1 MEQLI
6 NGRFEYEVPKLLFSQ
21 NSIAVSTKPEEN
33 VRGELVIRAE
43 DKSRIKGL
51 VYSSHRRFLLGKERF
66 LGQNV
71 TIPYGADVKGLKP
84 GDSFEGEVVLT
95 TNVGEYRLPFQISI
109 EKEEVKTA
117 MGAIDNLDAFTQ
129 LAKEDFR
136 EAYHLF
142 VDSSFQT
149 LLKDC
154 QELLPY
160 YFAMTAKP
168 VTLQNLE
175 EFLIGIGKK
184 ERVALKI
191 ESENLEVYEVMA
203 SLKDTLRIHR
213 STWGHLKAEIFVEGD
228 FLEVEKKK
236 ISDDDFIGSVYE
248 MEYIIR
254 RENLGKG
261 KNFGRIRIRTV
272 YEELVYMVVAS
283 KSGERQLDLETYAK
297 HKKVELLRNFL
308 DFLLGKTEFPIWKEQ
323 TESAFSEAQENGF
336 FTTEYKLVQIYLL
349 HCLNEKE
356 QAGKLLGQL
365 KSEKEVVKNKRLSG
379 ICEYL
384 EYVLDDNKEAFET
397 SAKEMQFLE
406 KQYNEGSRSPFLYLQ
421 ACRLAEKDGALL
433 RRFGGFTRQV
443 MLFAKRHGI
452 LSEEMAFRATDLSE
466 NLREYSESVYE
477 LLEYIYQRYPS
488 AQVVRAI
495 CLLIMKGKAGEE
507 RYFKWYELAVQKD
520 LKITKLYECY
530 IETMSRNYRGML
542 PRMIRMYFGYNNTL
556 SDTKKA
562 FVYSNVIRNKKLD
575 KVTYQ
580 SYQAT
585 MEQFAQD
592 KLKEGRINE
601 DFAVMYREFCLNS
614 KDEVIKRALGKV
626 LFVHRL
632 YCDDPKIRKVIVKH
646 SAFEKEQVY
655 TFNNHAAYLS
665 IYTPDA
671 GIVFEDDCQRRYI
684 QNVDYNLQPLFEQEE
699 LARELAKEEHQ
710 SAGLLLYTCGELAH
724 ENQITLTNLH
734 SFELAAEE
742 ESFSKEYRQ
751 QIRKRLLLFYQEYM
765 GEESLRAS
773 LEKIDFQ
780 SFAKINKSLLITIL
794 IKQKMY
800 VGAYD
805 LICEYGYEEINFVD
819 LLHLCTCMIQN
830 LDFEYEEELVLLA
843 HDIFEQG
850 IYDEVIL
857 KYLVKYFKGPVDKMI
872 EIWQRA
878 MGFSLD
884 AYELEEDILIF
895 SMFGR
900 IWTPQGSAVLKDY
913 VRQRGKEVVILAY
926 VTFESFEFLLA
937 GKESDRFVFR
947 SIEQIRKREW
957 EHDSICDVALLKSY
971 ELEQDWDEKRMTNA
985 EAILEECEKKGLKFA
1000 FYQNLPR
1007 TLLQKSQEE
1016 DKVFVECFAGN
1027 DAKVTLY
1034 YRIRENS
1041 QEETPYKEEMLANRY
1056 HGIFNKEFLLFCQ
1069 ETLEYYFVIEKGKK
1083 EYTTETE
1090 ELTVSGEKKKETTK
1104 YQMINQ
1110 MLSAKQL
1117 GKEEELKDVLE
1128 TYRQREAWIAS
1139 LFRLME

>member
-51 VYSSHRRFLLGKERF
+51 VYSSQRRFLLGKERF

-71 TIPYGADVKGLKP
+71 TIPYGADVNGLKP

-142 VDSSFQT
+142 VDASFRT

-160 YFAMTAKP
+160 YFAMTTKP

-272 YEELVYMVVAS
+272 YEELVYTVMAS

-297 HKKVELLRNFL
+297 HKKVELLRDFL
-308 DFLLGKTEFPIWKEQ
+308 DFLLGKTEFSFWKGQ
-323 TESAFSEAQENGF
+323 TEAAFSEAQENGF

-365 KSEKEVVKNKRLSG
+365 KSEKEVMKNKRLSG

-520 LKITKLYECY
+520 LKITRLYECY

-562 FVYSNVIRNKKLD
+562 FVYSNVIRNKNLD

-580 SYQAT
+580 SYRAT

-632 YCDDPKIRKVIVKH
+632 YCDDKKIRKVIVKH

-684 QNVDYNLQPLFEQEE
+684 QNVDYNLQPLFEREE

-765 GEESLRAS
+765 GEENLKAS

-805 LICEYGYEEINFVD
+805 LICEYGYEEISFVD

-857 KYLVKYFKGPVDKMI
+857 KYLVKYFKGPVDKMV
-872 EIWQRA
+872 EVWQRA
-878 MGFSLD
+878 MGFSLE

-913 VRQRGKEVVILAY
+913 VRQHGKEMVILAY

-957 EHDSICDVALLKSY
+957 EHDSICDLALLKSY

-1000 FYQNLPR
+1000 FYQNLPQ
-1007 TLLQKSQEE
+1007 TLLQKIQEE

-1034 YRIRENS
+1034 YRIRENG

-1069 ETLEYYFVIEKGKK
+1069 ETLEYYFVIEKEKK

-1110 MLSAKQL
+1110 MLSAKQH

>member
-1 MEQLI
+1 M
-6 NGRFEYEVPKLLFSQ
+6 
-21 NSIAVSTKPEEN
+21 
-33 VRGELVIRAE
+33 
-43 DKSRIKGL
+43 
-51 VYSSHRRFLLGKERF
+51 
-66 LGQNV
+66 
-71 TIPYGADVKGLKP
+71 
-84 GDSFEGEVVLT
+84 
-95 TNVGEYRLPFQISI
+95 
-109 EKEEVKTA
+109 
-117 MGAIDNLDAFTQ
+117 
-129 LAKEDFR
+129 
-136 EAYHLF
+136 
-142 VDSSFQT
+142 
-149 LLKDC
+149 
-154 QELLPY
+154 
-160 YFAMTAKP
+160 
-168 VTLQNLE
+168 
-175 EFLIGIGKK
+175 
-184 ERVALKI
+184 
-191 ESENLEVYEVMA
+191 VM
-203 SLKDTLRIHR
+203 
-213 STWGHLKAEIFVEGD
+213 
-228 FLEVEKKK
+228 
-236 ISDDDFIGSVYE
+236 
-248 MEYIIR
+248 
-254 RENLGKG
+254 
-261 KNFGRIRIRTV
+261 
-272 YEELVYMVVAS
+272 AS

-805 LICEYGYEEINFVD
+805 LICEYGYEEISFVD

-1034 YRIRENS
+1034 YRICENS

-1083 EYTTETE
+1083 EYITETE